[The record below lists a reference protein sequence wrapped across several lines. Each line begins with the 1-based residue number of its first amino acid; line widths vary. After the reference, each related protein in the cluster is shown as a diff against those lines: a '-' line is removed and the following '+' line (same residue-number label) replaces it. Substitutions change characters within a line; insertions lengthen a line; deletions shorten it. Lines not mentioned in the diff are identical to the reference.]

1 MGSTVHI
8 EKPKSDLYDA
18 NKTKENLE
26 LFLSQPSPQEV
37 PPCPYCIDHV
47 KSQCTS
53 TCSSAPTALS
63 SHPKEFPI
71 EANVVP
77 LVFGLMSTRVAQTC
91 WSCEGHMDSNN
102 NLIKLPTVSFYTS
115 TPIYSQLLHKHV
127 SKLNMDKKLSYL
139 WHVTLTDYAQTWGQ
153 TYSIVPNLNFVDK
166 DIHLGALQ
174 NDLKIIAENLQEKMK
189 VIAREL
195 ITEIDNWIKKNSSKD
210 T

>member
-1 MGSTVHI
+1 MHI
-8 EKPKSDLYDA
+8 DKPKDDLYDA
-18 NKTKENLE
+18 NKTKEDLE
-26 LFLSQPSPQEV
+26 FFLSQSSPQEV
-37 PPCPYCIDHV
+37 PPCPYCSNHV
-47 KSQCTS
+47 KSQCS
-53 TCSSAPTALS
+53 SSCSSASTALS

-77 LVFGLMSTRVAQTC
+77 LVFGLMSTRVTQTC
-91 WSCEGHMDSNN
+91 WSCEGHMDTNN

-115 TPIYSQLLHKHV
+115 TPICSQLLHKHV

-139 WHVTLTDYAQTWGQ
+139 WHVTLSDYAQTWGQ

-174 NDLKIIAENLQEKMK
+174 NDLKIIADNLQEKMK

-195 ITEIDNWIKKNSSKD
+195 IAEIDIWVKNNSRKER
-210 T
+210 